1 MASSTPPVMAD
12 HDDDQPQLRHDA
24 SPNTQED
31 THDDTQNDTQN
42 DTKPF
47 LPANPQLQSPLFT
60 LLPPELRT
68 QIYTLHLRNTRLTTG
83 ARLSPHG
90 CRSPRQLL
98 TPAPHTLALLY
109 VCRAI
114 YDELATSWSS
124 PSHWLR
130 HVLFDFAE
138 PYTMLD
144 TFFWMPRG
152 MLQAVKRVRVGGEG
166 LVFTIFD
173 ESTYYSFAGAFK
185 LLPGLRLDELT
196 VLGCPVDEGNSEII
210 RDLVCFGG
218 GWRRLRFV
226 AHGAEMLLG
235 LGGSEEE
242 EEEEE
247 GVQGLGKEESRAWEE
262 SRARDCWR
270 QLAEWESIL
279 RERDGK
285 ESGSSVVGYV
295 ARERKTYGV
304 VLDPERRVEF
314 YPSKAVEEG
323 GEEEKEEEDEDGE
336 KAAWRDFPVD
346 DVGGTAQGNTDNMER
361 EFLIVLTR
369 GAEVDIEDKED
380 SPFIEGDPR
389 EHEFGSTWGEISAA
403 YCWGHH
409 RHPLDPAKHGPPRVD
424 VYRDPEEYSWSK
436 QHLCKDEPYHWD
448 CSSDKDAELGSE
460 PDSDEIVGSEA
471 E

>member
-1 MASSTPPVMAD
+1 MD
-12 HDDDQPQLRHDA
+12 NNNNNNDNNQPQPQPQND
-24 SPNTQED
+24 TQDGTNDD
-31 THDDTQNDTQN
+31 TQDDTQNY
-42 DTKPF
+42 TKPF
-47 LPANPQLQSPLFT
+47 LPANPQHQSPLFT

-68 QIYTLHLRNTRLTTG
+68 HIYTLHLRNTRLTTG

-90 CRSPRQLL
+90 CRAPRQLL

-152 MLQAVKRVRVGGEG
+152 MLQAVKRVRVGAEA

-173 ESTYYSFAGAFK
+173 ESTFYSFAGAFK

-210 RDLVCFGG
+210 RDLLRFGG

-226 AHGAEMLLG
+226 AHGAGMLLG

-242 EEEEE
+242 EEEE
-247 GVQGLGKEESRAWEE
+247 GVQELRWEE
-262 SRARDCWR
+262 SRARDCCR
-270 QLAEWESIL
+270 QWESML

-285 ESGSSVVGYV
+285 ESGSSVFGYV

-314 YPSKAVEEG
+314 YRSKAKGPDDEYL
-323 GEEEKEEEDEDGE
+323 GEAILGQ
-336 KAAWRDFPVD
+336 VD
-346 DVGGTAQGNTDNMER
+346 NIER
-361 EFLIVLTR
+361 EVLIIVTR
-369 GAEVDIEDKED
+369 GAKVDIEDKED
-380 SPFIEGDPR
+380 SPFVEGDPR
-389 EHEFGSTWGEISAA
+389 EHEFGSTWDEISVRS
-403 YCWGHH
+403 CWGHH
-409 RHPLDPAKHGPPRVD
+409 RHPLDPAKHGPSRVD

-460 PDSDEIVGSEA
+460 PDSDEIVVSET